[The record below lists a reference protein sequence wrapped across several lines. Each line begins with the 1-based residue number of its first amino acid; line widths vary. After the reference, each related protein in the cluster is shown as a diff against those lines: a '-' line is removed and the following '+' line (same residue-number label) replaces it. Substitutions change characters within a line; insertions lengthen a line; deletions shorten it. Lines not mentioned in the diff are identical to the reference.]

1 MSKNQINYLLA
12 LGTFIVIWLYFNTFF
27 AGAMMQKKMALT
39 AGASAQ
45 MALPAMDP
53 RNFNPYGNRLPYMNQ
68 NQQPGFAY
76 SNRPASFTPPSV
88 TEIQKMAA
96 AQRGKEVPLSE
107 RKP

>member
-27 AGAMMQKKMALT
+27 MGAMIQKKTAPGAGAGVPIADL
-39 AGASAQ
+39 
-45 MALPAMDP
+45 
-53 RNFNPYGNRLPYMNQ
+53 RNFQGFNNPYGNRMPYMNQ

-76 SNRPASFTPPSV
+76 SNRPASFTPPSA

-96 AQRGKEVPLSE
+96 AQRSKEIPLE
-107 RKP
+107 QRKP